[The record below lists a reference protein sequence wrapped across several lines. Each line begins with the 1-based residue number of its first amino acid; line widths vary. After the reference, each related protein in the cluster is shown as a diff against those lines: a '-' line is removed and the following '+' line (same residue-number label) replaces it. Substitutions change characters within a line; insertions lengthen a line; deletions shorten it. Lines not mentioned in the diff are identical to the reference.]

1 MPDSTSMFTFTTYL
15 YILYCILELG
25 TLPFSELQKCM
36 LCFVFLHFEHS
47 KNGFLSVY
55 LMYIFPGCLC
65 EYGLEY
71 GLSYWVTCITCDPLF
86 LHTVPSSIFD
96 FRSANNKRPALL

>member
-1 MPDSTSMFTFTTYL
+1 MFTFTTYL

-25 TLPFSELQKCM
+25 TLPFSELQKHM

-55 LMYIFPGCLC
+55 LMYG

-71 GLSYWVTCITCDPLF
+71 GLSYWMTCITCDPLF

-96 FRSANNKRPALL
+96 FRSANDKRPALL